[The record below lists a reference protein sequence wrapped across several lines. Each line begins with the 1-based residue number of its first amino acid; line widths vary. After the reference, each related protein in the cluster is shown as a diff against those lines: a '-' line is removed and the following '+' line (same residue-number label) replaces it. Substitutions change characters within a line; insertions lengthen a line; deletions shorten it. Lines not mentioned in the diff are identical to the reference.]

1 MRDLTAPFWLKIK
14 ALLFLLLGISSAA
27 LLMSERPTLKIALLL
42 VLTVWSFC
50 RLYYFAFY
58 VIEKYLDPSYRFSG
72 LMSCLRCLATGKSEA
87 ARATTSPGRT
97 TPAGERRTCSL
108 RR

>member
-50 RLYYFAFY
+50 RLYYFAF
-58 VIEKYLDPSYRFSG
+58 
-72 LMSCLRCLATGKSEA
+72 
-87 ARATTSPGRT
+87 
-97 TPAGERRTCSL
+97 
-108 RR
+108 